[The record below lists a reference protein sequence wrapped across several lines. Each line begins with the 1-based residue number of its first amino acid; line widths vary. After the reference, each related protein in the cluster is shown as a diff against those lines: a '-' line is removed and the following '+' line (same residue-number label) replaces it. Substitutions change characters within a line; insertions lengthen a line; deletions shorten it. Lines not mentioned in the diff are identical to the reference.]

1 MSNTIN
7 DLGNGNIKEL
17 NRVFNVEITIP
28 YAGKRNVILKKE
40 KVLLVNNSAISRTQV
55 EPIMKNYSDNSNS
68 TVKIYD
74 PVLRREV
81 EISLIGLVD
90 AIQKF
95 GE

>member
-17 NRVFNVEITIP
+17 NRVFNVEISIP
-28 YAGKRNVILKKE
+28 YDGKRNVILKKE
-40 KVLLVNNSAISRTQV
+40 KVLLVNNVAISRTQT
-55 EPIMKNYSDNSNS
+55 EPVLKNYSDNANS
-68 TVKIYD
+68 TVTIYD
-74 PVLRREV
+74 PILRREV
-81 EISLIGLVD
+81 QVSLVGLVA